1 MHEHISPPERERDLV
16 RKARWGDETAFAEL
30 YRLHAR
36 AVYTLAY
43 RLTGSTGSA
52 EDITQDTFLKMLRFL
67 DGFRAG
73 TPLRPWL
80 KQVAANAAID
90 LMRRDRH
97 LLDGA
102 FIESA
107 RPSEVADAGMAADA
121 EGLLQRMPPLAR
133 TLFWLHEIEGWSHQQ
148 LADRFGQSPSWS
160 KSIVSRALARL
171 RVELEKGES
180 G

>member
-1 MHEHISPPERERDLV
+1 MHEHAPPREREYDLV
-16 RKARWGDETAFAEL
+16 RKARWGNEAAFAEL

-43 RLTGSTGSA
+43 RLTASTDRA
-52 EDITQDTFLKMLRFL
+52 EDITQDTFLRMLRFL
-67 DGFRAG
+67 PGFRAG

-80 KQVAANAAID
+80 KKVAANAAID

-97 LLDGA
+97 VLDDA
-102 FIESA
+102 LIESA
-107 RPSEVADAGMAADA
+107 PSGAEGADASMDA
-121 EGLLQRMPPLAR
+121 EGLLRRMPPLAR
-133 TLFWLHEIEGWSHQQ
+133 TLFWLHEIEGWSHQE
-148 LADRFGQSPSWS
+148 LARRFGQSPSWS

-171 RVELEKGES
+171 RVELEQGEP